1 MGLSDRLKSGLSW
14 GASGAAAS
22 GGNPFVTGG
31 AALAGMVFG
40 GGGGNELPSYAD
52 MYTNMQDFQL
62 PSQFGFDPATQL
74 DPYMQTSIRGL
85 NDAYGASLSGLQ
97 GAISQYQGGPGYSAL
112 QSGSRLARKGFN
124 QAYQTREKGEAG
136 LQSEMDRIGALEAGG
151 YDIFSDPLALAE
163 IAPEL
168 TAGARALNT
177 NMEGL
182 DAWGVR
188 GGVGAAQRADLV
200 RGTQSQA
207 QLDLQ
212 NAIRQNRAT
221 KLGISEARAGRDAL
235 RLDDPFAMAMASG
248 DQFALSQLGQLYG
261 NRARDYA
268 GLYGNYFTTGAG
280 MAEAAQERALRAFNM
295 LQSGEL
301 TMAEAQSELDANERD
316 ALNQL
321 MAEAGEAASTILDKP
336 PEPMTMPAPGSAP
349 LTQPINAAGGFYSPS
364 MPVGSGPDMG
374 TNLRVHPGEEVSVV
388 PASRNLMR
396 TSDAR
401 AKDDPGRV
409 RSALKDVSKL
419 PVYDYHYN
427 ALAGE
432 LDGTPGRGLMAQ
444 DLEKNP
450 RTAHLVRKDPETGL
464 RSVDVYGVASTA
476 LAAVKELDDKI
487 KRLERKKWRISGRK
501 VA

>member
-1 MGLSDRLKSGLSW
+1 MPNW
-14 GASGAAAS
+14 S
-22 GGNPFVTGG
+22 GGAQGALGG
-31 AALAGMVFG
+31 AATGASIGAMGGPIGVGVGTVGGAVVGGLAGLFG
-40 GGGGNELPSYAD
+40 GGGGGDLPSYAD
-52 MYTNMQDFQL
+52 MYQNMQDFQL
-62 PSQFGFDPATQL
+62 PSQYAFDYETQVA
-74 DPYMQTSIRGL
+74 PYMQNAIGGI

-136 LQSEMDRIGALEAGG
+136 LQSEMDRIAELEAGG
-151 YDIFSDPLALAE
+151 YDIFSDPEALAE

-177 NMEGL
+177 NMAGL

-221 KLGISEARAGRDAL
+221 KLGISEARASRDAL

-261 NRARDYA
+261 QRARDYT
-268 GLYGNYFTTGAG
+268 GLYRDYFGTATRMHEAG
-280 MAEAAQERALRAFNM
+280 QERALRAFQL
-295 LQSGEL
+295 LQSGQ
-301 TMAEAQSELDANERD
+301 MSMDQAQANLDANERA

-321 MAEAGEAASTILDKP
+321 MAEAGEAASTIGNKP
-336 PEPMTMPAPGSAP
+336 PTATTPGTPDMSTVGYSPTMP
-349 LTQPINAAGGFYSPS
+349 
-364 MPVGSGPDMG
+364 
-374 TNLRVHPGEEVSVV
+374 
-388 PASRNLMR
+388 
-396 TSDAR
+396 SDKR
-401 AKDDPGRV
+401 LKDDPGRV

-450 RTAHLVRKDPETGL
+450 RTAHLVRKDPKTGL